1 MVIYMQHPVYGK
13 KVATLELEAAYD
25 EANGWTRYDPEAPA
39 PTPFTTPQAVEPD
52 PETTVNAF
60 IPTLV
65 GRRRK

>member
-1 MVIYMQHPVYGK
+1 MVIYLQHPVYGK

-25 EANGWTRYDPEAPA
+25 ESNGWARYDPEAPA
-39 PTPFTTPQAVEPD
+39 PQLAVVEP
-52 PETTVNAF
+52 ESVNAF

>member
-1 MVIYMQHPVYGK
+1 MVIYLQHPIHGK

-25 EANGWTRYDPEAPA
+25 ESNGWERYDPEAPE
-39 PTPFTTPQAVEPD
+39 VEPE
-52 PETTVNAF
+52 PVNAF